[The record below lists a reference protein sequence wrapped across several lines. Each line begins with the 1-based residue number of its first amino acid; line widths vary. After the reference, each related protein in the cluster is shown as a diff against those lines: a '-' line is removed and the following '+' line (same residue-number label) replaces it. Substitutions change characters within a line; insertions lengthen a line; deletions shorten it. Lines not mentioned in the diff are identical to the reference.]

1 MLRFSK
7 VYYRTW
13 TKIKIITWLKRITFI
28 IQQNQINFI
37 QINYVIY
44 QNKIQYTGRR
54 ILKDDDVGIQSE
66 KKNWKSKVY
75 TDFIG
80 SNL

>member
-13 TKIKIITWLKRITFI
+13 TKIKIITWLKKITFI

-66 KKNWKSKVY
+66 KKKLEK
-75 TDFIG
+75 
-80 SNL
+80 